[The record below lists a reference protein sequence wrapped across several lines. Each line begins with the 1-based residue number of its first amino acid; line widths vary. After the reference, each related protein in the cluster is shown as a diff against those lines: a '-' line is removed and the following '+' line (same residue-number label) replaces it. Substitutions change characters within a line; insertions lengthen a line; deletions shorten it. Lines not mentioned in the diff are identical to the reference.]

1 MPLTRKRPLLLLTWK
16 TKVND
21 QGEKKHLYSTYDLLM
36 EQLPGYNIHTIKYHL
51 VHKKTKFEDRMIKI
65 EKVKIN

>member
-1 MPLTRKRPLLLLTWK
+1 MPLIRKRPLLLLTWK

-21 QGEKKHLYSTYDLLM
+21 KGEKKHIYSTYELLM
-36 EQLPGYNIHTIKYHL
+36 DQLPGYNIHKIKYYL

-65 EKVKIN
+65 EKVYLN